1 VDIGGPS
8 DVRRCNATATAAVA
22 PAAEAAGGISIAANH
37 PLAPTIRRP
46 EETMAEFDQ
55 MLRDILGDSV
65 NRLSQFQSDQIRKV
79 SEKIQEVAREGVRD
93 EITRLSNE
101 VLDLKNR
108 VAVLEAERVRSAA
121 EEV

>member
-1 VDIGGPS
+1 
-8 DVRRCNATATAAVA
+8 
-22 PAAEAAGGISIAANH
+22 
-37 PLAPTIRRP
+37 
-46 EETMAEFDQ
+46 MAEFDQ